1 MNDSIA
7 KFTFVAL
14 DTAHQG
20 MVTEWLNADHV
31 KPYFHGEGLDN
42 TLRDMALF
50 CEDDPAAESCI
61 FDHWIALSDGV
72 PFGYLM
78 TSPVVGPHN
87 PDDPVDKWYIDGK
100 LTFTLDL
107 LIGPVEFLGRGL
119 AHVMIQKF
127 ILDKFSHADYFII
140 DPEQNN
146 SKAVRVYEKAGF
158 VKVDEF
164 IPSYDPKPH
173 FMMRLAV
180 ASLSSNVSD

>member
-1 MNDSIA
+1 M
-7 KFTFVAL
+7 
-14 DTAHQG
+14 
-20 MVTEWLNADHV
+20 
-31 KPYFHGEGLDN
+31 
-42 TLRDMALF
+42 
-50 CEDDPAAESCI
+50 
-61 FDHWIALSDGV
+61 
-72 PFGYLM
+72 
-78 TSPVVGPHN
+78 
-87 PDDPVDKWYIDGK
+87 
-100 LTFTLDL
+100 
-107 LIGPVEFLGRGL
+107 EFLGRGL

-127 ILDKFSHADYFII
+127 ILDKISHADYFII